1 MHNSCFSPAFSGQN
15 LCDPVPL
22 FCPCC
27 FIALLSCS
35 LPSRTGFEENK
46 ELPIV
51 LNTVLAG
58 RHYVTEYL
66 CSAAFSRVVQAHD
79 LQTGID
85 VCLKIIKNDKYFFD
99 QSLDEI
105 KLLKLVNKHDPPDLH
120 HFLRLYDYFY
130 HQEHLF
136 IVTELLQAN
145 LYEFQKFKQ
154 ESGGE
159 EYFTLNKLQL
169 ITRQCLEAL
178 QYLHSLGIVHCDLKP
193 ENILIKSYR
202 RCQIKVIDLAGSSCF
217 QTDNLCLYVQSRS
230 YRAPEVMLGL
240 QYDEKIDIWSLG
252 CILAELCSGEVLFP
266 NDAVVMILA
275 RMIGMLHQGE
285 LKVVS
290 HRRNLALLG
299 PPLEQKKVVVKD
311 SDLFP

>member
-275 RMIGMLHQGE
+275 RMIGML
-285 LKVVS
+285 V
-290 HRRNLALLG
+290 LLIWRCSI
-299 PPLEQKKVVVKD
+299 L
-311 SDLFP
+311 